1 MEWLRSRKEEVYK
14 RQTYFKEFFTGVRD
28 HWMARSY
35 QLLNFTR
42 RTVLITF
49 VLLSNASVIVNVVIF
64 TFLQFIYFVIMCF
77 LRPMENKR
85 DNLVELVNEALFTLF
100 SGGLLYLNKQER
112 WSEALENSYIYGILA
127 NSIVILIVMIG
138 ISFI

>member
-1 MEWLRSRKEEVYK
+1 
-14 RQTYFKEFFTGVRD
+14 
-28 HWMARSY
+28 MARSY